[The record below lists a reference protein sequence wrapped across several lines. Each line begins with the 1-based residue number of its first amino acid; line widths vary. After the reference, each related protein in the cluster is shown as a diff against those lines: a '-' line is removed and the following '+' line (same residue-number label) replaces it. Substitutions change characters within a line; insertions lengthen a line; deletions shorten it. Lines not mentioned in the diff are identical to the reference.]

1 MMMAGE
7 DKERAALIE
16 LMLGARTAEEAEVAN
31 AAGDAW
37 LEKNPGDL
45 RILAAQE
52 RLDQRGISM
61 QAPERGADL
70 MTATLYI
77 CTFAA
82 VALPVLVLTG
92 RLYAVGLASLLV
104 AFGFPWESVG
114 EVLADWR
121 HGSELAARENG
132 ER

>member
-1 MMMAGE
+1 MTMAGE
-7 DKERAALIE
+7 DKERDALIE
-16 LMLGARTAEEAEVAN
+16 CMLGARTTVEAEAANVA
-31 AAGDAW
+31 ADAW
-37 LEKNPGDL
+37 LKENPGDL

-52 RLDQRGISM
+52 RLDKKGIRM
-61 QAPERGADL
+61 QVPKRGADL
-70 MTATLYI
+70 MTVALYI

-104 AFGFPWESVG
+104 ACGFPWDGVG
-114 EVLADWR
+114 DVLAEWR
-121 HGSELAARENG
+121 HGPGLSTRENG